1 MGLGGGRSSKSNMK
15 TIITTILLITALAI
29 ALPASAQTRIKDI
42 ANIQGV
48 RSNQLVGYGL
58 VVGLAGTG
66 DSQQVAFTIQSV
78 ASMLQKFGVVV
89 PQADIRLKNVAAVM
103 VTADLPA
110 FVKNGQP
117 IDVTV
122 SSLGD
127 SSSLQGGTL
136 VQTPLEAANG
146 RVYAVAQGSVSVG
159 GFTAGSS
166 GGGGQVAQNH
176 VTAGRIPA
184 GAIVEQDVPTTL
196 GNGSSLSITL
206 DQPDFTTAARVA
218 NAING
223 HLPDGATSAHAV
235 DAGTVQVAITP
246 GVDPIELIAQ
256 LENVSVT
263 PDEPAKI
270 VINERTGTVVMGGDV
285 TVSACAIAHGDLTV
299 QIANE
304 TEVSQPN
311 PLSNGATVAVPKEK
325 VKVDQQASHLIEI
338 PASPTIGRVVK
349 ALNTLGV
356 TPRDLIAI
364 LQSMKDAGALHADLE
379 IE

>member
-1 MGLGGGRSSKSNMK
+1 MK
-15 TIITTILLITALAI
+15 TALTTLLLLVALAGI
-29 ALPASAQTRIKDI
+29 ALPASAQTRLKDI
-42 ANIQGV
+42 ANVQGV
-48 RSNQLVGYGL
+48 RANQLVGYGL

-89 PQADIRLKNVAAVM
+89 PAADIRLKNVAAVM
-103 VTADLPA
+103 VTASLPA

-127 SSSLQGGTL
+127 ATSLQGGTL

-146 RVYAVAQGSVSVG
+146 QVYAVAQGSVSVG
-159 GFTAGSS
+159 GFTAGNS

-176 VTAGRIPA
+176 VTAGRVPA

-196 GNGSSLSITL
+196 GNGSSLSVTL

-218 NAING
+218 DAINN
-223 HLPDGATSAHAV
+223 HLPDGATYAHAV
-235 DAGTVQVAITP
+235 DAGTIQVDIKSDADP
-246 GVDPIELIAQ
+246 VDLIAE
-256 LENVSVT
+256 LENLEVT

-270 VINERTGTVVMGGDV
+270 VINERTGTVVLGGDV

-311 PLSNGATVAVPKEK
+311 ALSNGTTVAVPKEK
-325 VKVDQQASHLIEI
+325 VHVQEGGSHLIEI
-338 PASPTIGRVVK
+338 PESPTISRVVK
-349 ALNTLGV
+349 ALNALGV